1 MPDTDSQLAEAA
13 LAGTTALLTIG
24 AAYWSRHDVVS
35 FWIMTGCAVSL
46 IGIAVVLVWRAL
58 RA

>member
-1 MPDTDSQLAEAA
+1 MLDTESRLAEAA

-24 AAYWSRHDVVS
+24 AAYWSRHDTVS
-35 FWIMTGCAVSL
+35 FWIMAVCAVSL
-46 IGIAVVLVWRAL
+46 VGIAVTLIWRAL